1 MTATEPLHGRSL
13 IDLASDLRDGSTT
26 ALTLIEA
33 SIARADEVDGLLGV
47 YLARFDDQAR
57 EAAVRA
63 DMELG
68 AGRDRGPLHGIPVG
82 IKDIIAT
89 AEGPTTAQ
97 SLVLPTD
104 WAEPGFDAP
113 VVERLR
119 QAGAVVT
126 GKTTTMEFAIGYPDQ
141 DKPFPL
147 PRNPWNTETWT
158 GGSSSGTAG
167 GIASGVFPT
176 GLGSDTAGSIRLPA
190 SYCGVTGF
198 KQSFGLVPKNGVVP
212 LGFTYDHVGPLARS
226 VADCAAVLD
235 VLIGADVRD
244 TSTVD
249 AGRQGLLSAC
259 DRGADDLRIGVARS
273 VTTDGPHC
281 DPRIAA
287 AFDDSLGVLEDLG
300 ATVVDVE
307 LPHWKALHDA
317 CFLGLFAEAFAWHR
331 PHLAEKW
338 EDYGRGTRMSI
349 ALGGLLSGADHV
361 QLERVRRVGRRDIAR
376 LLTDV
381 DVIVHPTTGTTAPPF
396 RGGPDRETRLGSL
409 FTPPWNSLGFPSLAV
424 PMGFVED
431 LPASLLISGRPL
443 DDATVAA
450 VGAAFQSVTDWHRRT
465 PPPLEPQIPSVG

>member
-1 MTATEPLHGRSL
+1 MSTSPPLHGRSVA
-13 IDLASDLRDGSTT
+13 DLASDLRDGTTT
-26 ALTLIEA
+26 ALSLIEA
-33 SIARADEVDGLLGV
+33 SITRANEVDEALGI

-82 IKDIIAT
+82 VKDIIAT
-89 AEGPTTAQ
+89 SEGPTTAQ
-97 SLVLPTD
+97 SLVLPPD
-104 WAEPGFDAP
+104 WADPGVDAP

-119 QAGAVVT
+119 QAGAVIT
-126 GKTTTMEFAIGYPDQ
+126 GKTTTMEFAIGYPDT

-147 PRNPWNTETWT
+147 PRNPWDLETWT

-167 GIASGVFPT
+167 GIGASVFPT
-176 GLGSDTAGSIRLPA
+176 ALGSDTAGSIRLPA
-190 SYCGVTGF
+190 SYCGITGF

-212 LGFTYDHVGPLARS
+212 LGFTYDHVGPLART

-249 AGRQGLLSAC
+249 AGRLGLLSAC
-259 DRGADDLRIGVARS
+259 DRGADGLRIGVARAAT
-273 VTTDGPHC
+273 VDGRFCEPA
-281 DPRIAA
+281 IGA
-287 AFDDSLGVLEDLG
+287 AFDEALSVIEGLG
-300 ATVVDVE
+300 ASLVEVD
-307 LPHWKALHDA
+307 LPHWDALHDA

-331 PHLAEKW
+331 SHLAEKW

-349 ALGGLLSGADHV
+349 ALGGLLSAADHV
-361 QLERVRRVGRRDIAR
+361 QLERVRRVGRRDVAR

-396 RGGPDRETRLGSL
+396 RGGPEREMRLKSL

-424 PMGFVED
+424 PMGFVDD

-450 VGAAFQSVTDWHRRT
+450 VGGAYQSATDWHTRT
-465 PPPLEPQIPSVG
+465 PPPIPSAE